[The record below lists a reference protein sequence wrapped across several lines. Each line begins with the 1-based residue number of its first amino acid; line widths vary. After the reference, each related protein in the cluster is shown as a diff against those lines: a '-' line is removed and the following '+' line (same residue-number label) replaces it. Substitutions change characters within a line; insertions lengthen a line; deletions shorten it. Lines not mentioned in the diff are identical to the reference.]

1 MINELSSDPS
11 LYLQQHKNNPV
22 HWKKWNT
29 TTLNLAKIEK
39 KPILL
44 SVGYSSCHWCHVMAH
59 ESFEDKETADL
70 MNKYF
75 INIKVDREERPDL
88 DYLFQSSFQLL
99 NQSGGGWPLTMF
111 LDENGVPFTGGTYFP
126 KEEKH
131 GLPSFKNLL
140 RKVAEIYDEQRDKIL
155 SQSKLIKQG
164 LNLKKNAVLKQDL
177 EPLIDNL
184 ITRLDEKKGGFK
196 GQPKFPT
203 FYFFDSL
210 IYFYNKTKKQKY
222 LDHVDLFLKNICSQG
237 IFDHVEGGIFRY
249 TVDENWLIPHFE
261 KMFYDNIQL
270 IILLAKY
277 LKIKKNDY
285 FRNKLIKTIDFLLKN
300 FFIEDHSLMGTAI
313 DADSEGE
320 EGKYYTFIYDEIKNI
335 ENIDKFFRID
345 PKGNWEN
352 KIILTEKKGDI
363 NEKIIEELL
372 KVRKIKPSPIFDK
385 KIQLDLNSYWIS
397 ALIIANEVVP
407 EKNYNKLALKFL
419 NKLDKKFVN
428 GLCHSQTKGLVFLE
442 DYAYL
447 IQALI
452 DLYDT
457 SFNFEHKNRAIDTC
471 KNALN
476 IFFNKEKKIFQKNKI
491 SSDDLFHEV
500 IDVSDGTIPNGN
512 SIMLLNLT
520 RIGMLEE
527 AKVIFH
533 SLNGYLNNYSG
544 NMISSIKALDYYSQI
559 IDGKNCNLEGCS
571 K

>member
-1 MINELSSDPS
+1 M
-11 LYLQQHKNNPV
+11 
-22 HWKKWNT
+22 
-29 TTLNLAKIEK
+29 
-39 KPILL
+39 
-44 SVGYSSCHWCHVMAH
+44 
-59 ESFEDKETADL
+59 
-70 MNKYF
+70 
-75 INIKVDREERPDL
+75 
-88 DYLFQSSFQLL
+88 
-99 NQSGGGWPLTMF
+99 
-111 LDENGVPFTGGTYFP
+111 
-126 KEEKH
+126 
-131 GLPSFKNLL
+131 
-140 RKVAEIYDEQRDKIL
+140 
-155 SQSKLIKQG
+155 
-164 LNLKKNAVLKQDL
+164 
-177 EPLIDNL
+177 
-184 ITRLDEKKGGFK
+184 
-196 GQPKFPT
+196 
-203 FYFFDSL
+203 
-210 IYFYNKTKKQKY
+210 
-222 LDHVDLFLKNICSQG
+222 
-237 IFDHVEGGIFRY
+237 
-249 TVDENWLIPHFE
+249 
-261 KMFYDNIQL
+261 
-270 IILLAKY
+270 
-277 LKIKKNDY
+277 
-285 FRNKLIKTIDFLLKN
+285 
-300 FFIEDHSLMGTAI
+300 
-313 DADSEGE
+313 
-320 EGKYYTFIYDEIKNI
+320 
-335 ENIDKFFRID
+335 
-345 PKGNWEN
+345 
-352 KIILTEKKGDI
+352 
-363 NEKIIEELL
+363 
-372 KVRKIKPSPIFDK
+372 
-385 KIQLDLNSYWIS
+385 NSYWIS